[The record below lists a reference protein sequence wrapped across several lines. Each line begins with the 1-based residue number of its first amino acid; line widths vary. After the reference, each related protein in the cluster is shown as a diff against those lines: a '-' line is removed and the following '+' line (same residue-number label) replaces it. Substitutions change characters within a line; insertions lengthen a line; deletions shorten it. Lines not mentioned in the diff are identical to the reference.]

1 MLNKNVC
8 LLNTYQ
14 QYTYNLQFKTH
25 LLNSIISILIYVDV
39 YYKTLGYIWTHNK
52 DPDIL

>member
-1 MLNKNVC
+1 MFIEYLSTIY
-8 LLNTYQ
+8 L
-14 QYTYNLQFKTH
+14 NLQFKTH